1 MRRGH
6 CRSGELKDGA
16 RQEGSMQRIN
26 LDEKFG
32 LFTEQWRPKV
42 IAAANGQEVKIVKV
56 QGEFPWHHHTEE
68 DEFFMVW
75 KGRFRVEFRDH
86 AVELGPGECV
96 VVPRGIEHR
105 TCADQESEILLIE
118 PTGVINTGNVTDAEF
133 TAPTGVA
140 I

>member
-1 MRRGH
+1 M
-6 CRSGELKDGA
+6 SAK
-16 RQEGSMQRIN
+16 IN

-32 LFTEQWRPKV
+32 LFSEQWRPKI

-56 QGEFPWHHHTEE
+56 QGEFPWHQHERD
-68 DEFFMVW
+68 DEFFLVW

-86 AVELGPGECV
+86 VVELGPGECV

-105 TCADQESEILLIE
+105 TCADQEVEILLIE
-118 PTGVINTGNVTDAEF
+118 PRGVLNTGNVTDARF
-133 TAPTGVA
+133 TAPTGVT

>member
-1 MRRGH
+1 
-6 CRSGELKDGA
+6 
-16 RQEGSMQRIN
+16 MQRIN

-32 LFTEQWRPKV
+32 LFTDHWRPKI

-56 QGEFPWHHHTEE
+56 QGEFPWHHHDTQ

-75 KGRFRVEFRDH
+75 KGRFRVEFSDH
-86 AVELGPGECV
+86 VVELGPGECL

-105 TCADQESEILLIE
+105 TGADEEAEILLIE
-118 PTGVINTGNVTDAEF
+118 PTGVVNTSNVTDAAF
-133 TAPTGVA
+133 TAPTGVS